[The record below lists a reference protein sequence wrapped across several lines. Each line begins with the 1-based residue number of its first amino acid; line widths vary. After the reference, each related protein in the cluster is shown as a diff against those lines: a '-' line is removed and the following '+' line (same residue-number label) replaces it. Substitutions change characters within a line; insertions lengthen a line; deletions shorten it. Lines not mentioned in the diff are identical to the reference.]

1 MRKFTLSLLTLSLGL
16 SLVQPVF
23 ADTSAEEQLLNQ
35 VRLGEASKREDL
47 VQQSLYRLELINPN
61 NPKVLA
67 ARLRYM
73 LRQGDTAGAQAQL
86 KKLAQV
92 APNSTEYN
100 ASRAEI
106 GLNTDAGRQSLQQAR
121 LLATTGHVPEALAE
135 YEKAFNGPPPDG
147 DYAVEYWTAVAKLP
161 ARHNEALK

>member
-1 MRKFTLSLLTLSLGL
+1 MRKFTLSLLPLSLGL

-73 LRQGDTAGAQAQL
+73 LRQGDTAGAQQQL
-86 KKLAQV
+86 K
-92 APNSTEYN
+92 
-100 ASRAEI
+100 
-106 GLNTDAGRQSLQQAR
+106 
-121 LLATTGHVPEALAE
+121 
-135 YEKAFNGPPPDG
+135 
-147 DYAVEYWTAVAKLP
+147 
-161 ARHNEALK
+161 